1 MSTMKVIPAL
11 ILGTMLAC
19 GLQLGW
25 SQDAS
30 ATKNTQKAGDS
41 ARNAARKGTAPK
53 PVNAVKVAP
62 RSKTG
67 SISTTHKGAQ
77 GTQSGTTTQP
87 Q

>member
-41 ARNAARKGTAPK
+41 ARMPQGKGRHRNRLTL
-53 PVNAVKVAP
+53 
-62 RSKTG
+62 
-67 SISTTHKGAQ
+67 
-77 GTQSGTTTQP
+77 
-87 Q
+87 